1 MMCNTL
7 VLLGDELDLW
17 LAGASYS
24 PGVSSKFETKLT
36 SLPPVTKMAKLP
48 RLQLY
53 THYRKST
60 CPLTPTCV
68 TSFMNAPPQSG
79 GGGGY

>member
-1 MMCNTL
+1 MI
-7 VLLGDELDLW
+7 
-17 LAGASYS
+17 
-24 PGVSSKFETKLT
+24 SSKFDTKLT
-36 SLPPVTKMAKLP
+36 LLPPVTKMAKLP

-53 THYRKST
+53 TQYRKST

-79 GGGGY
+79 GGGGIESGHSIYLLDLITQFELLSLNHST